1 MAPGETPSI
10 ENELIPWMVP
20 ETPPGAIGL
29 DGIHL
34 KHITNISPGQ
44 VNRAPLFDIELTS
57 DQEYSII
64 VFSEYVT
71 EKERISGTGET
82 RRYVRC
88 ILKKGR
94 YKFRIKVTAGE
105 AIPAEGELLIDEWTI
120 FFKKPPQEKL
130 DIRAKL
136 TG

>member
-1 MAPGETPSI
+1 
-10 ENELIPWMVP
+10 MVP

-94 YKFRIKVTAGE
+94 YKFRIKITAGE